1 MNLEYREN
9 HVQTTLRQSL
19 TMAIAAAFLAP
30 LALRAQEKPAYPT
43 FKLGGRMQL
52 QGYAFDDDDLAGTE
66 GGASGPSS
74 NFVIRRARF
83 EVLARVSDR
92 VSFVVQPSYEAPR
105 NRVRLR
111 DAFIDL
117 QLTPADA
124 ATSLVLR
131 AGQEK
136 RPFGRYELLSSNNL
150 PSIERGAGPGLASGS
165 ATHNLFEL
173 NGFLSHDVGVAAH
186 ATLPLDGQRALR
198 LHGGLY
204 NGQGESFG
212 DINEAKTWGVRAT
225 VDVLGRLSLGASYA
239 DHETAQLENP
249 DVPNGPV
256 GPTVRNQAVGL
267 DLMYGAPGQPGLLVI
282 ADWMS
287 GEDTTAARK
296 PIRGAQVVAG
306 WHFRLTRPRA
316 MLYAIEPV
324 ARADWATAD
333 ADDPDRDVTLL
344 TAGVGLYFTPRTHW
358 RVVYERQHPAD
369 DARQTV
375 AGVRTMISTSF

>member
-9 HVQTTLRQSL
+9 HVQRLGKSL
-19 TMAIAAAFLAP
+19 ALVIAAGLVAP

-43 FKLGGRMQL
+43 FKVGGRMQL
-52 QGYAFDDDDLAGTE
+52 QGYAFDDDGLAGTE

-74 NFVIRRARF
+74 NFVSRRARF
-83 EVLARVSDR
+83 EVSARVSER

-111 DAFIDL
+111 DAFIDV
-117 QLTPADA
+117 QLSAADEKR
-124 ATSLVLR
+124 SLVLR

-150 PSIERGAGPGLASGS
+150 PSIERGAGPGLALGS

-186 ATLPLDGQRALR
+186 ATLPLGEQRALR
-198 LHGGLY
+198 LHGGVY

-212 DINEAKTWGVRAT
+212 DINPGKSWGLRAT
-225 VDVLGRLSLGASYA
+225 LDVFDRLSVGASYA
-239 DHETAQLENP
+239 DHETAQLEDP

-267 DLMYGAPGQPGLLVI
+267 DLLYGAPGQPGLLVI
-282 ADWMS
+282 GDWMS

-296 PIRGAQVVAG
+296 PIRGAQIVAA

-316 MLYAIEPV
+316 LLYAIEPV
-324 ARADWATAD
+324 ARADWSTAD
-333 ADDPDRDVTLL
+333 ADDPNRDVTLL
-344 TAGVGLYFTPRTHW
+344 TAGVGLYFSARTHW
-358 RVVYERQHPAD
+358 RIAYEHQHPAD
-369 DARQTV
+369 DARETV
-375 AGVRTMISTSF
+375 GGLRTMVSTSF